1 MKKFIACALAGAVL
15 LTSPAPL
22 AAESAKDL
30 HVPKGA
36 HVLLCKFAVT
46 ARDKTTPPMALVM
59 TDPSGKMLAYD
70 GLMAYGHL
78 PPQPVAVLTE
88 NNIRTTYGWTVPGG
102 KDDLNQYAPSIK
114 VRLTVQKAD
123 MSALLMVNPVGYRT
137 ESARGSCQAGVVDK

>member
-1 MKKFIACALAGAVL
+1 MKEFIACALAGAVL
-15 LTSPAPL
+15 LTFPAPL

-36 HVLLCKFAVT
+36 HVLLCKFTVT

-78 PPQPVAVLTE
+78 PLARGWAGPQAFW
-88 NNIRTTYGWTVPGG
+88 G
-102 KDDLNQYAPSIK
+102 
-114 VRLTVQKAD
+114 
-123 MSALLMVNPVGYRT
+123 MSALAMGLVAAVFLLLLRRVAKA
-137 ESARGSCQAGVVDK
+137 EQAD